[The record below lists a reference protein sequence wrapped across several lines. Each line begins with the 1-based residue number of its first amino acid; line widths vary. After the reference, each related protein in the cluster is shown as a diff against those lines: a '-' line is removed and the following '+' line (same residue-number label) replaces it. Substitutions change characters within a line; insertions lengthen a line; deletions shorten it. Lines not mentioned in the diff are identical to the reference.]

1 VIWYRFTRWYFGVWF
16 RLHFGFQVE
25 GRQNEP
31 APPFVAIANHNS
43 AVDIPLVAIALRSRV
58 SFMAK
63 QELMRVAAV
72 RAWVRS
78 LGGIFVRRG
87 EPDRTAVRT
96 ALGILRRGGVLGLF
110 AEGTRSPDG
119 RLRPFEEGA
128 AYWALR
134 AGIPVLPI
142 AIIGSHRTLPQGAK
156 WPRRSPVLV
165 RIGPPISVPKVEGRL
180 KRETIMEWTRRFEQA
195 VAALLPPD
203 QQQLPARISERVPA
217 PPAPAGS
224 P

>member
-1 VIWYRFTRWYFGVWF
+1 MWYRFTRWYFAVWF
-16 RLHFGFQVE
+16 GRQFGFRVD
-25 GRQNEP
+25 GRENEP
-31 APPFVAIANHNS
+31 APPFIAISNHNS
-43 AVDIPLVAIALRSRV
+43 AVDIPLVAIALRAQV

-78 LGGIFVRRG
+78 LGGIFVKRG
-87 EPDRTAVRT
+87 EADRAAVRA
-96 ALGILRRGGVLGLF
+96 ALAVLRRGGVLGLF

-119 RLRPFEEGA
+119 RLIPFEEGA

-134 AGIPVLPI
+134 AGVPVLPI
-142 AIIGSHRTLPQGAK
+142 AIAGSHRTMPHGVK
-156 WPRRSPVLV
+156 WPRRSPVIV
-165 RIGPPISVPKVEGRL
+165 RIGPPISVPRVEGRL
-180 KRETIMEWTRRFEQA
+180 PRETIMEWTRRFEQA

-203 QQQLPARISERVPA
+203 QQPAPAPIRTPVPA

>member
-1 VIWYRFTRWYFGVWF
+1 MWYRLNVAFFALWF
-16 RLHFGFQVE
+16 RLQFGYRVE
-25 GRQNEP
+25 GRRHEP
-31 APPFVAIANHNS
+31 RPPFIAIANHNS

-72 RAWVRS
+72 RAWIRS
-78 LGGIFVRRG
+78 VGGIFVRRG
-87 EPDRTAVRT
+87 EADRAAVRT

-119 RLRPFEEGA
+119 RLLPFEEGA

-134 AGIPVLPI
+134 AGVPVLPV
-142 AIIGSHRTLPQGAK
+142 AMIGSHRTMPQGAK
-156 WPRRSPVLV
+156 WPHRSPALV
-165 RIGPPISVPKVEGRL
+165 RIGPPIAVPKIEGRL
-180 KRETIMEWTRRFEQA
+180 PRETIREWTRKFETA
-195 VAALLPPD
+195 MAELLPPD
-203 QQQLPARISERVPA
+203 QQPLPERVSAPAPA